1 MSVETFFSL
10 EFEDLERMSITAAMV
25 KELRERTG
33 SGMMECK
40 KNLVE
45 ANGDM
50 ELAIDN
56 MRKSGLAKADKKAGR
71 VAAEGMIGLR
81 SSDDAKTVVMLE
93 VNSETDFVVKSEDFQ
108 NFVTSVADALLESN
122 IENNEQLADLVL
134 AGGETVDNARRALI
148 AKVGENIA
156 VRRFVKYTGV
166 AGGTACYLHGGK
178 IAAIVELNKADA
190 ELGKDIAMH
199 IAASNPACLSADQVD
214 EDIIQKEKDIFTAQA
229 LESGKKPEIVEK
241 MITGRIKKFLSEITL
256 EGQAFIKDDK
266 MTVSQLTKSKDNA
279 IVRFNRFEV
288 GEGIEKEEVDFAKE
302 VMEQANA

>member
-1 MSVETFFSL
+1 
-10 EFEDLERMSITAAMV
+10 MSITAAMV

-71 VAAEGMIGLR
+71 IAAEGMVGIKA
-81 SSDDAKTVVMLE
+81 SDDGKTVSMIE
-93 VNSETDFVVKSEDFQ
+93 INSETDFVVKSDDFQ
-108 NFVTSVADALLESN
+108 SFVKEVTEALLKN
-122 IENNEQLADLVL
+122 DIQNDEQLSTMTL
-134 AGGETVDNARRALI
+134 ANGQSVDVARRALI
-148 AKVGENIA
+148 AKVGENIS
-156 VRRFVKYTGV
+156 VRRFAKYAGV
-166 AGGTACYLHGGK
+166 DGGTACYLHGGK
-178 IAAIVELNKADA
+178 IAVIIEMAKNDN

-199 IAASNPACLSADQVD
+199 VAASNPACVSADQVA
-214 EDIIQKEKDIFTAQA
+214 EDVIQKEKDIFTAQA

-241 MITGRIKKFLSEITL
+241 MISGRIKKFLSEITL

-266 MTVSQLTKSKDNA
+266 MTVAQLAKSKDNSV
-279 IVRFNRFEV
+279 IRFTRFEV
-288 GEGIEKEEVDFAKE
+288 GEGIEKEEVDFAEE
-302 VMEQANA
+302 VRAQANA